1 MAKIVKK
8 RSRLWML
15 AFVLVIVG
23 AIGAA
28 AWPQS
33 PVLSV
38 VLTGQ
43 SMIRSDIRLYTP
55 SEVSAIAPLLKGD
68 VVFTNFEAT
77 VAERGQP
84 SETAP
89 RQGNSLTPPE
99 AMDAL
104 KDMGFNLLALS
115 NNHSFDLKVPGI
127 QNAIREA
134 NSRNL
139 VHAGTGNT
147 LEEAVAPA
155 YLHTPKGT
163 VALVAMASGYVPAGG
178 AATATRPGVNELRV
192 EAGNKPNEED
202 TRRILESIRQAA
214 KGGNLVMTYQHNHV
228 YDVNF
233 GTMFAEELP
242 DRLVPPNWIKQWT
255 HAEIDAGADIV
266 VLHGAPVVQ
275 GVEIYHNRP
284 IFYDLGNF
292 IFNLPLTEAQGLLEP
307 IVWESVVV
315 SVEFQGKDL
324 KSVTFRPIALN
335 QMGHGQVDAE
345 DNHPFSLPEFPEP
358 FLATRG
364 LPAPVTGEKA
374 HYILSRLADSSKP
387 FGTSVEING
396 DVAQI
401 KLSGEN

>member
-1 MAKIVKK
+1 MAKIVRKPGC
-8 RSRLWML
+8 RWASALLGGLVL
-15 AFVLVIVG
+15 AAG
-23 AIGAA
+23 ATV
-28 AWPQS
+28 WPQS
-33 PVLSV
+33 PILRV

-55 SEVSAIAPLLKGD
+55 SEVSLMAPLLKGD

-77 VAERGQP
+77 VAEKGQP
-84 SETAP
+84 NETAP

-134 NSRNL
+134 AKRNL

-155 YLHTPKGT
+155 YLHTPNGT
-163 VALVAMASGYVPAGG
+163 VALVAMASGYVPVGG
-178 AATATRPGVNELRV
+178 AATATKPGVNELRV
-192 EAGNKPNEED
+192 GEGNKPNEED
-202 TRRILESIRQAA
+202 TQRILQSVRNAA
-214 KGGNLVMTYQHNHV
+214 NGGNLVMTYQHNHV

-242 DRLVPPNWIKQWT
+242 DRLVPPNWIRQWT
-255 HAEIDAGADIV
+255 HAEVDAGADIV

-292 IFNLPLTEAQGLLEP
+292 IFNLPLTEATGLLEP

-335 QMGHGQVDAE
+335 QMGHGKVDAE

-387 FGTSVEING
+387 FGTTIEING
-396 DVAQI
+396 DMAEI
-401 KLSGEN
+401 KLSGGN